1 MYLEKEKNQKFVER
15 LINIGSCIG
24 KESKED
30 FKKTRENIFD
40 ITNMLVGELGLG
52 GSVDVEQYDK
62 LEKELFPGFFRH
74 ALAENIYNELKSQH
88 NFQKGKF
95 EKIRYENTERF
106 DSKKIH
112 IPAEYLCFYFNMAE
126 SKKWCDA
133 KLIIGPFN
141 NSKSDIF
148 LKLFIE
154 MNVERSLPGLLRYKS
169 KSTDMGRRLI
179 KFEEQGKE
187 VDGIKISEPKPQTG
201 KEKLAPIDFED
212 GERLDEL
219 YRETYPA
226 VAKDIAE
233 RVGEAFQEARI
244 NELTGKDDPQKTGK
258 TLSILEFMKQ
268 VQLID

>member
-24 KESKED
+24 KESMED
-30 FKKTRENIFD
+30 FEKTRENIFD

-62 LEKELFPGFFRH
+62 LEKEIFPGFFRH

-95 EKIRYENTERF
+95 EKIRYEYNDR
-106 DSKKIH
+106 KQ
-112 IPAEYLCFYFNMAE
+112 PAEYLCFNFNMAE

-141 NSKSDIF
+141 NENKSDIF

-154 MNVERSLPGLLRYKS
+154 KNVDRSLPGLLKYKF
-169 KSTDMGRRLI
+169 KQTDMERRLI

-187 VDGIKISEPKPQTG
+187 VEGINISVPKPQADQENR
-201 KEKLAPIDFED
+201 KVKLEPIDFED

-219 YRETYPA
+219 YREIYPA

-233 RVGEAFQEARI
+233 RVGEAFQEAKI
-244 NELTGKDDPQKTGK
+244 NELTGKDDPQKTGR